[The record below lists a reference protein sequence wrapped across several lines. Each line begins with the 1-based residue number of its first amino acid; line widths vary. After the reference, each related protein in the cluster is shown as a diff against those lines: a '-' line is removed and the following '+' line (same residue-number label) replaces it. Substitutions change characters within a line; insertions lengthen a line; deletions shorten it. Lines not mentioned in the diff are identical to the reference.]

1 MSGGQGKDSHK
12 PVNRLRIARISQN
25 KERLDPVSSTVRTMT
40 NHKGK
45 KRKVQKK
52 LGDKEAKGQKTKGQK
67 AHKLLKYN
75 HPVHQI
81 SLYQIS
87 TKSRA

>member
-67 AHKLLKYN
+67 TKGQKTKGQKTHKIIK
-75 HPVHQI
+75 V
-81 SLYQIS
+81 
-87 TKSRA
+87 